1 MREGYNVLALA
12 QVPHPP
18 LFYKG
23 STVLFQPPLS
33 QHADD
38 LAESFLMS
46 CMHNGRLRTMKAN
59 YTSDRGVRVIRPL
72 VYVREMMTR
81 AYADAMLLPVIEDN
95 CPACFKA
102 SRVCDV

>member
-1 MREGYNVLALA
+1 
-12 QVPHPP
+12 
-18 LFYKG
+18 
-23 STVLFQPPLS
+23 
-33 QHADD
+33 
-38 LAESFLMS
+38 MS

-102 SRVCDV
+102 SAPARVS